1 MPISYTCMLEAYH
14 DELLSCTG
22 CGFCKKSY
30 YAYEFCQKES
40 DYPKGKIMIAYGLL
54 TKEIEE
60 DENVIRALQ
69 KCTLCKRC
77 EKDCPSKVKIA
88 NIIKSARYELKGL
101 LPEHKKLIKNYE
113 EKRNIF
119 GEENFKKEGN
129 EKIAFFMGCL
139 INKELK
145 DIVIS
150 LFDKLGL
157 DISIISQCC
166 GYPIEKIGRKIEKI
180 ELNYEKIVVA
190 CPNCMLSLKEYNP
203 VHISQFI
210 LSLDPKFKKTG
221 KNYIYHDSSFLG
233 RYLNIYD
240 EPRKIIGSIGNLME
254 FNENREMARQC
265 GGEIEFRVAFEKE
278 ADEMAKYI
286 VKEAKKK
293 NATIVTSSPHC
304 YSHLKEYG
312 AIDLLQLMEENLAL

>member
-1 MPISYTCMLEAYH
+1 MLEAYH

-54 TKEIEE
+54 TKEIGE

-88 NIIKSARYELKGL
+88 DIIKSARYELKGL

-180 ELNYEKIVVA
+180 ELDYEKIVVA

-254 FNENREMARQC
+254 FNENKEMARQC

-286 VKEAKKK
+286 VKEAKEK

-312 AIDLLQLMEENLAL
+312 AIDLLQLIEENLAL